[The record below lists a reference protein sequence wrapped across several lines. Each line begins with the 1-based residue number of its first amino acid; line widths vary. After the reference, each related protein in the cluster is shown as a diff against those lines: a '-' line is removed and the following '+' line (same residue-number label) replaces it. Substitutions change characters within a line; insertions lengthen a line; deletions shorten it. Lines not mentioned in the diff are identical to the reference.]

1 MIKKHFLCLRSNK
14 PKFNFEYC
22 VNLLFI
28 KKRQDIGYNLNIKH
42 VIFLPPFKNKKLI
55 VTNISVI
62 SYSYVTHQ
70 NTIMQRT

>member
-1 MIKKHFLCLRSNK
+1 MPTNTKQQLCIKPTGFLV
-14 PKFNFEYC
+14 EYC

-28 KKRQDIGYNLNIKH
+28 KKRQDIAYNLNIKH
-42 VIFLPPFKNKKLI
+42 VIFLYPFKNKKLI

-62 SYSYVTHQ
+62 SYSYATHQ